1 MERTPFVNKTVTLG
15 EVFAPEQL
23 ELAKNLIARHKDV
36 VLKPLVAQLVNQV
49 TEPSIEHINQT
60 TGQENDPTYWAWML
74 VYAFQKGSK

>member
-1 MERTPFVNKTVTLG
+1 MNKTVTLG

-23 ELAKNLIARHKDV
+23 ELAEKLVSHHKDTV
-36 VLKPLVAQLVNQV
+36 MKGLVTQLVNQV
-49 TEPSIEHINQT
+49 TEPSIDHINQI